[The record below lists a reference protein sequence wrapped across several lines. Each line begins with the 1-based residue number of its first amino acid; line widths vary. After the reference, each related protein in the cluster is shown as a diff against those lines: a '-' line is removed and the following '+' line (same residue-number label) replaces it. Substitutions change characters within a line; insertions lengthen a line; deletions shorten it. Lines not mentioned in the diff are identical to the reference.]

1 MAASLDAFE
10 MRLIDK
16 MLSLYFAP
24 ALPESG
30 IVSITDEEAHHAIS
44 VMRTKVGDSVLLTDG
59 TGEWA
64 EGHVRE
70 ISKKS
75 FEVEITKRGF
85 QSEVLPR
92 LVVIQALTKS
102 DRIKETLEL
111 LTEAGAD
118 RIIPWQAQ
126 RSISQWQ
133 PDHNAKWS
141 ATLRAA
147 TKQSRRFRIPEI
159 GQPFDLATA
168 TYLKSPKSKVILFH
182 ESATTKLSEYFKIGP
197 GDEVEEIVIVIGPEG
212 GITEAEQE
220 GFREL
225 GAQIAHLGEPVFRSA
240 HAGVAALAAIQALL
254 ARW

>member
-59 TGEWA
+59 KGEWA
-64 EGHVRE
+64 EGYVRE

-102 DRIKETLEL
+102 DRIKET
-111 LTEAGAD
+111 
-118 RIIPWQAQ
+118 P
-126 RSISQWQ
+126 
-133 PDHNAKWS
+133 
-141 ATLRAA
+141 
-147 TKQSRRFRIPEI
+147 
-159 GQPFDLATA
+159 
-168 TYLKSPKSKVILFH
+168 
-182 ESATTKLSEYFKIGP
+182 
-197 GDEVEEIVIVIGPEG
+197 
-212 GITEAEQE
+212 
-220 GFREL
+220 
-225 GAQIAHLGEPVFRSA
+225 
-240 HAGVAALAAIQALL
+240 
-254 ARW
+254 